1 MLFSSVCFNASV
13 FSGNL
18 ISDLFPPVTLRNE
31 FRLNFVNQTLVDLSD
46 KLGPLLQVKGA
57 SRNEFSSERWLKEDE
72 KSGEQDMNCAAA
84 ATEISQQL
92 EKFPVCVAQI

>member
-1 MLFSSVCFNASV
+1 M
-13 FSGNL
+13 
-18 ISDLFPPVTLRNE
+18 I
-31 FRLNFVNQTLVDLSD
+31 VNRCD
-46 KLGPLLQVKGA
+46 KLKVRGA

-92 EKFPVCVAQI
+92 EKFPVCVAQIRDCLD

>member
-1 MLFSSVCFNASV
+1 M
-13 FSGNL
+13 
-18 ISDLFPPVTLRNE
+18 I
-31 FRLNFVNQTLVDLSD
+31 VNQCD
-46 KLGPLLQVKGA
+46 KLKVRGA

-92 EKFPVCVAQI
+92 EKFPVCVAQIRLEIV